1 MVKILITNP
10 TFEHTYECEGN
21 QGTRAIMIC
30 TIKSLREFIPQAE
43 ISTLIQF
50 SQEFSAQHNLRVV
63 KGSIFSYRPF
73 SFWQSLLAFQN
84 VVFAVIWNILH
95 SLKLNGKFLL
105 CSRKLKELQDTDII
119 IHLGT
124 NLYSEDF
131 GVRGFIEHSKE
142 ISLAILLKKPV
153 VMYAESIGP
162 FNSIMSKII
171 AKSLLNKVNLI
182 TLREEASQKYLG
194 ELEVNR
200 PAVYTTAD
208 PAFLLEPASGD
219 RMTEILKEE
228 GVELGTRPVIGITLS
243 SATNLKEETRKSGV
257 VALINQAYAIGRYLL
272 PERVIRCLLEIFK
285 HIGYFDK
292 FRTKYITQNEV
303 SQIID
308 HIIDSLDVDIMLI
321 PHIRREGIFEDS
333 DIAWEIRQATKNQD
347 RIKVIKNIYTSEE
360 LKGIIGKCDTLIS
373 SRMHA
378 AIAAISQCIPTIL
391 IPVSRRHHGIMEM
404 TGQAKYSCKGF
415 TFNEVIPKVKDAWVN
430 RENIKSEMGSRI
442 RKIQGSSL
450 RNAEL
455 VCEFMNLQ

>member
-43 ISTLIQF
+43 FSTLIQF
-50 SQEFSAQHNLRVV
+50 SQEFSDQHNLRVI

-73 SFWQSLLAFQN
+73 SFWQSLLASQN

-105 CSRKLKELQDTDII
+105 CSQKLKEFQDTDII

-194 ELEVNR
+194 ELGVNK
-200 PAVYTTAD
+200 PLVYATAD
-208 PAFLLEPASGD
+208 PAFLLAPALGD

-228 GVELGTRPVIGITLS
+228 GIEPSIRPVIGITLS
-243 SATNLKEETRKSGV
+243 STTNLKEVTRKSGV
-257 VALINQAYAIGRYLL
+257 VALVNLVYVTGRYFL
-272 PERVIRCLLEIFK
+272 PESAIKSLLGIVRY
-285 HIGYFDK
+285 IGYFDRFK
-292 FRTKYITQNEV
+292 TRYITQDEA

-308 HIIDSLDVDIMLI
+308 HIIDNLNVDIMLI

-333 DIAWEIRQATKNQD
+333 DIAWDIRQAAKKKN
-347 RIKVIKNIYTSEE
+347 RIKVIRNTYTSEE
-360 LKGIIGKCDTLIS
+360 LKGIIGMCDMLIS

-378 AIAAISQCIPTIL
+378 AIAAMSQCIPTIL
-391 IPVSRRHHGIMEM
+391 IPVSQRHHGIMKM
-404 TGQAKYSCKGF
+404 TGQEKCVCKSF
-415 TFNEVIPKVKDAWVN
+415 TFDKVIPKVEDAWSN
-430 RENIKSEMGSRI
+430 RDKIRHEMKSRI
-442 RKIQGSSL
+442 EEIKQASL
-450 RNAEL
+450 LNAEL
-455 VCEFMNLQ
+455 VKMLLLTL